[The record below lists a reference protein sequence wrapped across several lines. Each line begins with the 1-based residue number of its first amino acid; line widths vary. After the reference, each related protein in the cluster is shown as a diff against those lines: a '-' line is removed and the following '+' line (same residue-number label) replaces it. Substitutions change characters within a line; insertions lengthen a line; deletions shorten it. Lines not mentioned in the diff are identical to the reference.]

1 MTRRNNNRGSRSN
14 TRHTVYS
21 DDAEQLLAR
30 IHEASDPANENATE
44 TPEQRQALEKP
55 REPQLSTKVAQ
66 EVNLQVKA
74 LFEGVSG
81 IHTFYEQREQ
91 NEQFADFFEKNK
103 DDVEKI
109 LKIDLNGTY
118 QELEKNAETR
128 SKIHTEL
135 VKEGVISKQE
145 LQQLRGI
152 VSNEPYTRYVRSLKP
167 NATHRQGLIEL
178 TDQDRED
185 LSTATINDIQPTLTR
200 LKSENKINDDEER
213 KLIEL
218 GPKTDEQIQQAKERI
233 EAKIQSWDVSQN
245 TSYLS
250 RYKEIQKREEELSAK
265 FGEYRE
271 QYNRIVEGLV
281 KQIQQEYDKAEN
293 EKRKDSRIRSLQEQT
308 GLPMKKGQVLW
319 GVEVINGRAGSQK
332 NNRVEIKD
340 ITFGEP
346 LEDPNVQAEFRVLQ
360 PSLEPIITFT
370 TKAESSQNEVEL
382 KMSASNFRKW
392 LLNHQV
398 SENFESVEEL
408 ETALGLPDFIKPGQT
423 FEYIDYEGAANM
435 DRDEEGF
442 EFPKKTVKIERIL
455 DDKIQ
460 LDQEVL
466 IDPQVEG
473 AQLTNPI
480 KKKTLDFGEFA
491 RWYRKMKVVPEDM
504 SLEML
509 DKLLAEHH
517 SELLVEMG
525 WPEDHGSPIKINN
538 GEFPQYLISADN
550 PGTPPVIKLTV
561 TGVNKDGL
569 IETKEG
575 DTISPKDFYRAV
587 QENKLTRPTKD
598 QLKEIQ
604 KITKTTEKGNSGLQ
618 SELTAIAA
626 ASTTPKDSKKAKVNE
641 NGKGIEKSFWNRLKD
656 GWTNTKFLSLIE
668 MYELFLKAPVD
679 RVQEWLKDQSE
690 RKVADVGKRFH
701 KGYPKFGGLNDLSTK
716 YEDIANGKFAG
727 DVKAAEEFFEKNY
740 TDKQVFE
747 HLYNPASKAIFRA
760 ALQRLSKK
768 GKLRWEDDTK
778 LQEAIN
784 KTLKNTTYPEKFHE
798 KLGSTRTVVVGDKK
812 ALEMDPALDVKE
824 QCKAIIDNEWGT
836 GVFDSLE
843 GGNEREYREVKEAT
857 ANNMHKFEYMHG
869 GIGNSLKKMIYDW
882 EHGREV
888 KQAEFDGLLQQAILG
903 TEVSAQQAFLLLVAA
918 FSVKNPKTGQTVLSY
933 SRLNPYVGAL
943 KKHQLFFYFASGY
956 EQLDENGN
964 VITIQGEDGT
974 PQAKKGK
981 IDMNRFQ
988 KIFREV
994 ISKDIEAAEASG
1006 HTGLQKYEA
1015 GKNTLDW
1022 MQREVLS
1029 NKLVKL
1035 KMAENAGSSDID
1047 VNYYQF
1053 LGPLITAENLDKVL
1067 TKSYG
1072 SLQKPHVLANMYA
1085 GYNNQL
1091 AIKARMLNSGSNK
1104 EENEMRVN
1112 EFTDMVYSVIYFNNI
1127 LRDRIKR
1134 NQPYMRMEERTFD
1147 TPPMADPK
1155 RKTIEFCEEIE
1166 KFLAHFARGIAE
1178 KTGDAELKEL
1188 SRVVLESGTNP
1199 IPDELDAKI
1208 RNSLRRNALKLAA
1221 SAPEELAAIA
1231 QTSAGVLKG
1240 MSGAQLT
1247 AAEMK
1252 EAKGAAGAIAA

>member
-1 MTRRNNNRGSRSN
+1 MTRRRNNNRGSRSN

-21 DDAEQLLAR
+21 NDAEQLLAR
-30 IHEASDPANENATE
+30 MQEASDPANGIA
-44 TPEQRQALEKP
+44 PESPERQQTLEKP

-66 EVNLQVKA
+66 DINLQVKA

-81 IHTFYEQREQ
+81 IHTFYEQRDQ
-91 NEQFADFFEKNK
+91 NEEFADFYEKNK

-118 QELEKNAETR
+118 QELERNAETR
-128 SKIHTEL
+128 SKIYTEL

-152 VSNEPYTRYVRSLKP
+152 VSNEPYSRYIRSLKP
-167 NATHRQGLIEL
+167 NATRRQGLVEL

-185 LSTATINDIQPTLTR
+185 LSTATINDLQPTLTR

-213 KLIEL
+213 RLIEM
-218 GPKTDEQIQQAKERI
+218 GPKTDEQLQQAKERI

-245 TSYLS
+245 TSFLS
-250 RYKEIQKREEELSAK
+250 RYKEIQKKEEELSAK
-265 FGEYRE
+265 FKEYRE

-293 EKRKDSRIRSLQEQT
+293 ESRKDSRIQSLQEQT

-319 GVEVINGRAGSQK
+319 GVEVLNGRAGSQK

-340 ITFGEP
+340 IAFGEA
-346 LEDPNVQAEFRVLQ
+346 LEDPNVQEEFRVLQ

-370 TKAESSQNEVEL
+370 TKAEGAPNEVEL

-392 LLNHQV
+392 LLNHQM
-398 SENFESVEEL
+398 SEKFESVEEL
-408 ETALGLPDFIKPGQT
+408 EQSLGLSPDFIKPGQT
-423 FEYIDYEGAANM
+423 FEFIDYEGAANM

-473 AQLTNPI
+473 TQITNPV
-480 KKKTLDFGEFA
+480 KKNTLDFGEFA

-517 SELLVEMG
+517 KALLLEMG
-525 WPEDHGSPIKINN
+525 WPEDHGAPIKINN

-575 DTISPKDFYRAV
+575 DAIPPKDFYRAV
-587 QENKLTRPTKD
+587 QEHKLTRPTKD

-604 KITKTTEKGNSGLQ
+604 QITKTTAKGDSSLQ
-618 SELTAIAA
+618 NELAAVATAE
-626 ASTTPKDSKKAKVNE
+626 TTPKDSKGVKNKEEGRGMN
-641 NGKGIEKSFWNRLKD
+641 KSFWNRLKD

-668 MYELFLKAPVD
+668 IYELFLKAPVD

-747 HLYNPASKAIFRA
+747 RLYNPASKAIFRA

-768 GKLRWEDDTK
+768 GKLRWEDDKK

-798 KLGSTRTVVVGDKK
+798 KLGSNRTVVVGDKK
-812 ALEMDPALDVKE
+812 ALEMDPALDIKE

-857 ANNMHKFEYMHG
+857 ANNMHKFEYMHN

-888 KQAEFDGLLQQAILG
+888 NQAEFDGLLQQAILG
-903 TEVSAQQAFLLLVAA
+903 TEVTAQQAFLLLVSA
-918 FSVKNPKTGQTVLSY
+918 FSVKNPKTDQTILSY

-943 KKHQLFFYFASGY
+943 RKHQLFFYFASGY

-964 VITIQGEDGT
+964 VILEKDGS
-974 PQAKKGK
+974 PKKGK
-981 IDMNRFQ
+981 IDLNRFQ

-994 ISKDIEAAEASG
+994 VSKDIEAAEAAG
-1006 HTGLQKYEA
+1006 KTGLQKYEA

-1035 KMAENAGSSDID
+1035 KMAENAGSADID
-1047 VNYYQF
+1047 INYYQF

-1085 GYNNQL
+1085 GFNNQL

-1112 EFTDMVYSVIYFNNI
+1112 EFTDMVYSVIYFNNV

-1134 NQPYMRMEERTFD
+1134 NQPYMRMEERTLD

-1166 KFLAHFARGIAE
+1166 KFLAHFTRGIAE

-1188 SRVVLESGTNP
+1188 SRVVLESGTSP
-1199 IPDELDAKI
+1199 IPDELDMKI
-1208 RNSLRRNALKLAA
+1208 RNSLRKNAIKLAA
-1221 SAPEELAAIA
+1221 SAPEELARIA
-1231 QTSAGVLKG
+1231 QSSAGVLKG
-1240 MSGAQLT
+1240 MSGAQLS

-1252 EAKGAAGAIAA
+1252 EAKGASAAIAA